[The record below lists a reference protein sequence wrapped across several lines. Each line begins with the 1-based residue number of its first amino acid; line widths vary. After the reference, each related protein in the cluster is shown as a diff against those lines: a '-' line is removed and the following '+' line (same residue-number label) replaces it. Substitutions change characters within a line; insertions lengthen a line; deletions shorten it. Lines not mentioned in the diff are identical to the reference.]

1 MSKTAENRNVAL
13 DYLRAFVVLL
23 VVAHHTV
30 LAYTTFI
37 PGPSPSFTAQ
47 PVYWTAFPIL
57 DPRRWAGADLL
68 VGWNDIFFMSLM
80 FFLSGLFFWH
90 GFARKGAIGYLKQRA
105 VRLGVPFI
113 LLAGVLSPLAY
124 YPTYRLTGADPGLFA
139 YAKSWLSLGIWPSGP
154 AWFLW
159 VLLSFDC
166 LAVACFALAP
176 SAMQK
181 LSAFWRKAGERP
193 VLFYAALVAVSACVY
208 VPLAHHFGGDS
219 WSTFGPFAIQT
230 SRAIHYCL
238 YFFVGAFVGASGIA
252 EGLLATS
259 GKLARRW
266 WLWAAVSALAFSGE
280 IAMVLAH
287 KAIAAQLAFAIAC
300 AAISFFL
307 IATFLRFAKKSRV
320 WDSLSR
326 NSFGIYIT
334 HYVIVIWLQYAL
346 FSRALPAV
354 AKASVVFTGTVALS
368 WAVTAAYSR
377 LTTPQPSAGKMEE
390 LPVAQQATLR

>member
-1 MSKTAENRNVAL
+1 MSKNTENRNVAL

-23 VVAHHTV
+23 VVVHHTV

-47 PVYWTAFPIL
+47 PAYWGAFPIL
-57 DPRRWAGADLL
+57 DPRRWGGFNVL

-80 FFLSGLFFWH
+80 FFLSGLFVWQ
-90 GFARKGAIGYLKQRA
+90 GFARKGAMGYLKQRA
-105 VRLGVPFI
+105 VRLGVPFVF
-113 LLAGVLSPLAY
+113 LAGVLSPLAY

-139 YAKSWLSLGIWPSGP
+139 YAKAWLSLGNWPSGP

-159 VLLSFDC
+159 VLLTFDC

-176 SAMQK
+176 SGMHK

-193 VLFYAALVAVSACVY
+193 VVFYAAFVALSACAY
-208 VPLAHHFGGDS
+208 LPLAHLFGGES

-230 SRAIHYCL
+230 SRALHYCL
-238 YFFVGAFVGASGIA
+238 YFFVGAWIGASGIG
-252 EGLLATS
+252 EGLLAS
-259 GKLARRW
+259 GGRLARRW
-266 WLWAAVSALAFSGE
+266 WLWGVVSVLAFVGE
-280 IAMVLAH
+280 IAAVLTQ
-287 KAIAAQLAFAIAC
+287 KTIAAQLGFAIAC

-307 IATFLRFAKKSRV
+307 LATLIRFAKKSRV

-334 HYVIVIWLQYAL
+334 HYVFVIWLQYAFL
-346 FSRALPAV
+346 SRALSAV
-354 AKASVVFTGTVALS
+354 AKASCVFIGTVALS
-368 WAVTAAYSR
+368 WAVTAAFHRISEGGR
-377 LTTPQPSAGKMEE
+377 REEKVRRDGLRTRAG
-390 LPVAQQATLR
+390 VV

>member
-1 MSKTAENRNVAL
+1 
-13 DYLRAFVVLL
+13 
-23 VVAHHTV
+23 
-30 LAYTTFI
+30 
-37 PGPSPSFTAQ
+37 
-47 PVYWTAFPIL
+47 
-57 DPRRWAGADLL
+57 
-68 VGWNDIFFMSLM
+68 
-80 FFLSGLFFWH
+80 
-90 GFARKGAIGYLKQRA
+90 
-105 VRLGVPFI
+105 
-113 LLAGVLSPLAY
+113 VLSPLAY

-193 VLFYAALVAVSACVY
+193 VSFYAALVVLSACVY

-230 SRAIHYCL
+230 SRAIHYFL
-238 YFFVGAFVGASGIA
+238 YFVVGAFVGASGIA

-266 WLWAAVSALAFSGE
+266 WLWAVISVLAFTGE

-287 KAIAAQLAFAIAC
+287 KAIAAQLGFAIAC

-346 FSRALPAV
+346 LSRALPAV

-368 WAVTAAYSR
+368 WAVTAAYHR
-377 LTTPQPSAGKMEE
+377 LTTPQPSVGKMEK